1 MSLIRMNLYRFIKT
15 KSVYILLLITAITA
29 GLLTMDQKSGAAAVD
44 YEMMQQAE
52 MDMEESAVGITISA
66 AFIESAGQLS
76 GELIGSGIVLVFTAI
91 FAALFHNAERAGG
104 YLKNLNSCA
113 GAKEQVFFAKVIPVM
128 LYVLLNLLIIPLVV
142 KVLGMPGMDILTK
155 DFMIYMLTEWLLHSA
170 YGIFILMFMEVTRN
184 LVAGIMFGVFAP
196 TGVGV
201 MLIGFVENAFHGNG
215 IISGHMLVQMARVLT
230 LENIMSSLIPALI
243 TGVISFVLY
252 LVIGTLTF
260 KKKDIY

>member
-1 MSLIRMNLYRFIKT
+1 MSLIRMNIYRFIKT
-15 KSVYILLLITAITA
+15 KSVYILLLITAIIV
-29 GLLTMDQKSGAAAVD
+29 GLLTMDQISGAAAVD
-44 YEMMQQAE
+44 YEIMQQAGI
-52 MDMEESAVGITISA
+52 DMEESAVGITLAVTPVTSVGVM
-66 AFIESAGQLS
+66 ST
-76 GELIGSGIVLVFTAI
+76 ELIGSGIVLVFTAI

-155 DFMIYMLTEWLLHSA
+155 DFMIYMVVEWLLHTA
-170 YGIFILMFMEVTRN
+170 YGIFVLMIMEVTRN
-184 LVAGIMFGVFAP
+184 LVAGILSGIFVGMGVS
-196 TGVGV
+196 V